1 MSPTFAPTS
10 LDHVALWV
18 DDRGPLATFLCDHL
32 GMHVIE
38 ETDTFTLVGIDA
50 KLGKLT
56 LFDAEGPR
64 QRGAL
69 ERVVLRV
76 ADLERVL
83 TALPFDTMRQGDGVA
98 AFEAPAGVPLG
109 LVEADGAEFD
119 LDHVALWVDDRE
131 PLAKFLCD
139 YLGMHVIEETD
150 TFTLVGI
157 DAKLGKLTLFDAEG
171 PRQRGALERVV
182 LRVGELERVLTALP
196 FDTMRQG
203 DGVAAFEAPAG
214 VPLGLVEADGAE
226 FDLDHVVLGLSDP
239 DAAAREL
246 AALGF
251 EPREDG
257 CVAVGDR
264 HVRIVRGN
272 AADGGRP
279 LLNHLAL
286 LVENARGIQDE
297 AEGAGIEIDEVK
309 DAKNTFAVFVSGP
322 EGVRVEYVEHKPGF
336 ALV

>member
-1 MSPTFAPTS
+1 MTPTSAPTS

-18 DDRGPLATFLCDHL
+18 DDREPLAAFLCDHL

-56 LFDAEGPR
+56 LFDAGGPR

-69 ERVVLRV
+69 V
-76 ADLERVL
+76 
-83 TALPFDTMRQGDGVA
+83 
-98 AFEAPAGVPLG
+98 
-109 LVEADGAEFD
+109 
-119 LDHVALWVDDRE
+119 
-131 PLAKFLCD
+131 
-139 YLGMHVIEETD
+139 
-150 TFTLVGI
+150 
-157 DAKLGKLTLFDAEG
+157 
-171 PRQRGALERVV
+171 RVV

-196 FDTMRQG
+196 FETMRQG

-239 DAAAREL
+239 EAAAREL
-246 AALGF
+246 ATMGF
-251 EPREDG
+251 ERREDG

-264 HVRIVRGN
+264 YVRIVRGH
-272 AADGGRP
+272 AADGGRS

-286 LVENARGIQDE
+286 LVEDARDFQQE
-297 AEGAGIEIDEVK
+297 AEGAGLEIDEVK
-309 DAKNTFAVFVSGP
+309 DAKNTFAVFVRGP

>member
-1 MSPTFAPTS
+1 MPVNFAPTS

-18 DDRGPLATFLCDHL
+18 DEREALAAFLCEHL

-56 LFDAEGPR
+56 LFDEEGPR

-76 ADLERVL
+76 NDLDSV
-83 TALPFDTMRQGDGVA
+83 AGSLPFELTRQDDGVA
-98 AFEAPAGVPLG
+98 AFEAPAGLPLG
-109 LVEADGAEFD
+109 LVEN
-119 LDHVALWVDDRE
+119 
-131 PLAKFLCD
+131 
-139 YLGMHVIEETD
+139 
-150 TFTLVGI
+150 
-157 DAKLGKLTLFDAEG
+157 EG
-171 PRQRGALERVV
+171 S
-182 LRVGELERVLTALP
+182 
-196 FDTMRQG
+196 
-203 DGVAAFEAPAG
+203 
-214 VPLGLVEADGAE
+214 E
-226 FDLDHVVLGLSDP
+226 FDLDHVVLSLEDP
-239 DAAAREL
+239 EAAAGCFED
-246 AALGF
+246 LGF
-251 EPREDG
+251 ERRSDG

-264 HVRIVRGN
+264 HVRIARGS

-286 LVENARGIQDE
+286 LVDDAHSVQDE
-297 AEGAGIEIDEVK
+297 AEGAGLEIDDVK
-309 DAKNTFAVFVSGP
+309 DAANTFAVFLRGP

>member
-1 MSPTFAPTS
+1 MTATFAPTS

-18 DDRGPLATFLCDHL
+18 DDRQPLATFLCDHL
-32 GMHVIE
+32 GMHVVE

-56 LFDAEGPR
+56 LFDAERPR

-69 ERVVLRV
+69 ERIVLRV
-76 ADLERVL
+76 CELEPVL
-83 TALPFDTMRQGDGVA
+83 ESLPFETMRQGNGVA

-109 LVEADGAEFD
+109 LVEAA
-119 LDHVALWVDDRE
+119 
-131 PLAKFLCD
+131 
-139 YLGMHVIEETD
+139 
-150 TFTLVGI
+150 
-157 DAKLGKLTLFDAEG
+157 
-171 PRQRGALERVV
+171 
-182 LRVGELERVLTALP
+182 GE
-196 FDTMRQG
+196 D
-203 DGVAAFEAPAG
+203 
-214 VPLGLVEADGAE
+214 

-239 DAAAREL
+239 EAATREF

-251 EPREDG
+251 ERRDDG

-264 HVRIVRGN
+264 HVRIVRGS

-286 LVENARGIQDE
+286 LVDDAHGVQDE
-297 AEGAGIEIDEVK
+297 AEGAGLEVDDVK
-309 DAKNTFAVFVSGP
+309 DAKNTYAVFLRGP

>member
-1 MSPTFAPTS
+1 MPVNFAPTS

-18 DDRGPLATFLCDHL
+18 DERAPLASFLCEHL

-69 ERVVLRV
+69 ERIVLRV
-76 ADLERVL
+76 GDLGSV
-83 TALPFDTMRQGDGVA
+83 TASLPFEVARRSDGVA

-109 LVEADGAEFD
+109 LVEG
-119 LDHVALWVDDRE
+119 
-131 PLAKFLCD
+131 
-139 YLGMHVIEETD
+139 
-150 TFTLVGI
+150 
-157 DAKLGKLTLFDAEG
+157 EG
-171 PRQRGALERVV
+171 R
-182 LRVGELERVLTALP
+182 
-196 FDTMRQG
+196 
-203 DGVAAFEAPAG
+203 
-214 VPLGLVEADGAE
+214 E
-226 FDLDHVVLGLSDP
+226 FDLDHVVLSLEDP
-239 DAAAREL
+239 DAAAGGFEE
-246 AALGF
+246 LGF
-251 EPREDG
+251 ERRIDG
-257 CVAVGDR
+257 SVAVDDR
-264 HVRIVRGN
+264 YVRLVRGS

-286 LVENARGIQDE
+286 LVEDAHDVRGE
-297 AEGAGIEIDEVK
+297 AESAGIEIDDVK
-309 DAKNTFAVFVSGP
+309 DAANTFAVFLRGP